1 MRHDLAAA
9 SAAPRLPKRDAPRI
23 LLHEWRAI
31 PHRHVEYV
39 AYALPP
45 ALGKHV
51 ARGTRRRVLR
61 AYVRGERR

>member
-9 SAAPRLPKRDAPRI
+9 PGRTKRGAPRI
-23 LLHEWRAI
+23 LLHERRAI

-39 AYALPP
+39 AHALPT
-45 ALGKHV
+45 ALGEHV
-51 ARGTRRRVLR
+51 TGGPRRRVLR